1 MPEQPCIYVATQD
14 FSALLAQ
21 GGSFAAQLHPDDQQ
35 PLASHPKRRFIQQFS
50 RWQRRQLFAQVLQ
63 ASADMLSIQTDS
75 YGKPF
80 MASHPRLAFNQS
92 HSDSMLA
99 LCYSLDVAQIG
110 IDIEDRN
117 RVMRVD
123 ALAQHSLTVAEYA
136 RFKQATAQQAYWL
149 KLWTI
154 KEAVL
159 KASGIGIRLSLD
171 QLETGCAAQQQRG
184 SVFHPK
190 IGQWQYACFEL
201 EQHVLSVSWQ
211 EPEPSRKPSTA
222 VQIIFRDDVPVQV

>member
-1 MPEQPCIYVATQD
+1 MPEQPCIYVATHD

-50 RWQRRQLFAQVLQ
+50 RWQRRQLFAGVLQ
-63 ASADMLSIQTDS
+63 APSDLLYIQTDQ

-80 MASHPRLAFNQS
+80 LASHPQLAFNQS

-99 LCYSLDVAQIG
+99 LCYSLDIAHIG
-110 IDIEDRN
+110 IDIEDKN

-136 RFKQATAQQAYWL
+136 RFQQAADQQGYWL
-149 KLWTI
+149 AMWTI
-154 KEAVL
+154 KEAIL
-159 KASGIGIRLSLD
+159 KASGIGIRLSLNE
-171 QLETGCAAQQQRG
+171 LETGYMDMQQQSGR
-184 SVFHPK
+184 VFHPK
-190 IGQWQYACFEL
+190 IGSWSYACFEL
-201 EQHVLSVSWQ
+201 AQHMLSVSWPVAQ
-211 EPEPSRKPSTA
+211 ASES
-222 VQIIFRDDVPVQV
+222 VQIIFRDDA